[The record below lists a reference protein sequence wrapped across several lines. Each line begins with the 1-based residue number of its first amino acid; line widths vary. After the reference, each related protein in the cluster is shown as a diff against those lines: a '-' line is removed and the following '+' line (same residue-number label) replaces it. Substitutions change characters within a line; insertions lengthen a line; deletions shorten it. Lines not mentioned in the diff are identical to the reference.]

1 MGCFAMGCLTLLIL
15 GFLCF
20 GAVIGTGWYVYHKL
34 SSNNI
39 ISDAPISVV
48 VEQPTEAQYQAADSS
63 LTRLKTASNEKREE
77 TVAFTAADLNALL
90 ARNPD
95 FKDLAGHARVEIADS
110 VMTISLSAPLNV
122 FWGSKKQRWFNGIVR
137 FTGRYEDGEFQIDL
151 QSARGGEYDVPDY
164 ILSRINRNIG
174 EVITDNT
181 EDWRR
186 ELGVDLR
193 RVKRMSIEG
202 DKLIVTTK
210 AQ

>member
-1 MGCFAMGCLTLLIL
+1 MGCFAMGCLTLLLL
-15 GFLCF
+15 GFLCL
-20 GAVIGTGWYVYHKL
+20 GGLLATGWYVYHKL

-63 LTRLKTASNEKREE
+63 LTRLKAASNEKREE

-95 FKDLAGHARVEIADS
+95 FRDLAGHARVEIADS

-122 FWGSKKQRWFNGIVR
+122 FWGSSKRRWFNGIVR
-137 FTGRYEDGEFQIDL
+137 FTGRFEDGEFQIDL

-164 ILSRINRNIG
+164 ILSKVNQNIS
-174 EVITDNT
+174 EVLLDNSD
-181 EDWRR
+181 EWRR